1 MKIKTLLL
9 SAGIIT
15 LSYSSLHSF
24 QEDELAKSKERGKQI
39 YEELCVTCHLAEG
52 TGMEGVFPPLAN
64 SDYLAKNKERSI
76 HAIKFGQEG
85 EITVNGTVYNNV
97 MPAQGLSDQEVADV
111 MNYIQN
117 SWGNKGKYVSVKDVE
132 QVKQ

>member
-1 MKIKTLLL
+1 
-9 SAGIIT
+9 
-15 LSYSSLHSF
+15 
-24 QEDELAKSKERGKQI
+24 
-39 YEELCVTCHLAEG
+39 
-52 TGMEGVFPPLAN
+52 MEGVFPPLAN
-64 SDYLAKNKERSI
+64 SDYLVKNKERSI

>member
-9 SAGIIT
+9 AAGIIT

-64 SDYLAKNKERSI
+64 SDYLVKNKERSI

>member
-64 SDYLAKNKERSI
+64 SDYLVKNKERSI